1 MQQTDIIIVRQI
13 IILIL
18 LGLTGF
24 IAGKTKFLPKET
36 SDILSKVIVKL
47 TTPLLILT
55 TMASYSF
62 SGKTLING
70 SYIFLFGLFFLL
82 ISLVLS
88 VFISRKLGLSGPTA
102 NIYRMSS
109 TFGNVVFMAYPLL
122 SALYGD
128 QGIIYA
134 IFFNLSN
141 DLLLWTLGIYLVN
154 RHNTTR
160 WKDNLKHLV
169 NGNTIAFVLGIFL
182 TAINFHHLIEIH
194 PVAGKVYR
202 VLNDAFSPL
211 GKTTIYISMIFI
223 GLILSEIKI
232 GGIKG
237 LIDRYPHF
245 LMSLLKLLI
254 IPAASFVILS
264 LIGGLPDP
272 FIKKIVVLQL
282 GMPTGTIIAA
292 LANQYDSDYKFA
304 TEGIFVSTVLSV
316 ITLPLL
322 AYAVEFISLF

>member
-1 MQQTDIIIVRQI
+1 MQQTDIIIRQI
-13 IILIL
+13 IILTL

-24 IAGKTKFLPKET
+24 IAGKTKYLPKE
-36 SDILSKVIVKL
+36 SSNILSRFIVKL
-47 TTPLLILT
+47 TTPLLIVT

-62 SGKTLING
+62 SGKTVVNG
-70 SYIFLFGLFFLL
+70 LYIFGFGVFFLSISLALSFL
-82 ISLVLS
+82 ISRRLHL
-88 VFISRKLGLSGPTA
+88 IGMAA
-102 NIYRMSS
+102 NIYSMSS

-154 RHNTTR
+154 RHNNVK

-169 NGNTIAFVLGIFL
+169 NGNTIAFALGILL
-182 TAINFHHLIEIH
+182 TAVNFHHI
-194 PVAGKVYR
+194 VGTNVFAGKVYR
-202 VLNDAFSPL
+202 VINDALNPL

-237 LIDRYPHF
+237 ILERYPHF
-245 LMSLLKLLI
+245 VMALFKLMI
-254 IPAASFVILS
+254 IPAVAFLILS
-264 LIGGLPDP
+264 FLGVLPDP

-304 TEGIFVSTVLSV
+304 SEGIFVTTILSV

-322 AYAVEFISLF
+322 AYAVEYIKLF